1 LNHFGLVII
10 GAHTGVYLIDEIELF
25 KNEKIL
31 LIEPVPHN
39 LKELR
44 LNISKYKNVIIEP
57 ITIGKKKEIREFYFI
72 KEESIRILK
81 KHWASGIGSFSKEH
95 ILNHKTKRFKVD
107 ETHIDKIN
115 IQCLSIN
122 QLIEKY
128 SISSIT
134 KLQIDAEGAEYEIL
148 SELDLNK
155 VIINKILFEFKH
167 FDGTFKEGN
176 KLKEILK
183 KLENYQYK
191 LIKIDNENMLAEK
204 KL

>member
-1 LNHFGLVII
+1 MNHFGLVII
-10 GAHTGVYLIDEIELF
+10 GAHTGVFLIDQIESF
-25 KNEKIL
+25 KKEKIL

-39 LKELR
+39 LKTLR
-44 LNISKYKNVIIEP
+44 MNVSKYNNVIIEP
-57 ITIGKKKEIREFYFI
+57 ITIGQKNEIRDFYFI
-72 KEESIRILK
+72 KEESIDKLK

-122 QLIEKY
+122 ELIEKH
-128 SISSIT
+128 SISTIT

-148 SELDLNK
+148 NSLDLDK
-155 VIINKILFEFKH
+155 VVINQILFESKH
-167 FDGTFKEGN
+167 FDGTFKEGD

-183 KLENYQYK
+183 KFENYKYK
-191 LIKIDNENMLAEK
+191 IIKIDNENMLAEK
-204 KL
+204 ML